1 MDKWIFYGF
10 MLASVVISAFSQIL
24 LKKSAKR
31 EHKSAIYEYLNPYVI
46 CGYGLLVVST
56 ITTILAYKGID
67 YKEGPVIESLG
78 FILVMILSFFFF
90 GEKITKKKALGYLLI
105 LAGVFVFYL

>member
-1 MDKWIFYGF
+1 MFS
-10 MLASVVISAFSQIL
+10 SVIIAAFSQIL
-24 LKKSAKR
+24 LKKSAKK
-31 EHKSAIYEYLNPYVI
+31 EHKNVIFEYLNPYVI

-56 ITTILAYKGID
+56 LTTILAYKGID

-78 FILVMILSFFFF
+78 FILVMILSFLFF

-105 LAGVFVFYL
+105 ILGVIVFYL